1 VGITIKKVDYF
12 VYVTGTGCCGFQ
24 KSFQILQPLMNI
36 KYKTSPIKYQNSF
49 QLKLSKYDKLRNRQ
63 YLKIFKNSSYIHP
76 KILDYTDDL
85 VSNNPN
91 AKIIC
96 LKGDKQ
102 RTVTDLRLSFGF
114 QNPFRQKSLKLGVG
128 HSRYDIYDFRK
139 YILDLKGSE
148 NEFEKYYDFFYEKAS
163 SLQIKYPNNFFI
175 VDSSSDEN
183 IEIEINKIL
192 NLNYGLSRQNRKS
205 IFKPRVVTTALS
217 GGLGNNLFQIAEAF
231 AVAKEFNNS
240 EIRFGQL
247 HFSSEN
253 YKYVPKGYEFDK
265 FLGGHIGTVED
276 LNKTFI
282 NLNFK
287 KKIEVNPDTLFIS
300 TDMFNFNRVGNIDE
314 IRNLLKVSYDFN
326 ENTVAIHLRFGGLA
340 ADHHPA
346 EKINIK
352 RYISILNQ
360 LSNVSDVLIYSDN
373 NLKAKEFIEQISNA
387 VPQQLTVF
395 SGNLFETFRAA
406 AGCEYQIMH
415 SSTLSFWV
423 ALLSPSYNTN
433 KIYLPREFFKKHH
446 LNMIPNFPWQ
456 IF

>member
-1 VGITIKKVDYF
+1 
-12 VYVTGTGCCGFQ
+12 
-24 KSFQILQPLMNI
+24 
-36 KYKTSPIKYQNSF
+36 
-49 QLKLSKYDKLRNRQ
+49 
-63 YLKIFKNSSYIHP
+63 
-76 KILDYTDDL
+76 
-85 VSNNPN
+85 
-91 AKIIC
+91 
-96 LKGDKQ
+96 
-102 RTVTDLRLSFGF
+102 
-114 QNPFRQKSLKLGVG
+114 
-128 HSRYDIYDFRK
+128 
-139 YILDLKGSE
+139 
-148 NEFEKYYDFFYEKAS
+148 
-163 SLQIKYPNNFFI
+163 
-175 VDSSSDEN
+175 
-183 IEIEINKIL
+183 
-192 NLNYGLSRQNRKS
+192 
-205 IFKPRVVTTALS
+205 
-217 GGLGNNLFQIAEAF
+217 
-231 AVAKEFNNS
+231 
-240 EIRFGQL
+240 
-247 HFSSEN
+247 
-253 YKYVPKGYEFDK
+253 
-265 FLGGHIGTVED
+265 
-276 LNKTFI
+276 
-282 NLNFK
+282 
-287 KKIEVNPDTLFIS
+287 
-300 TDMFNFNRVGNIDE
+300 MFNFNRVGNIDE